1 MQTSTFACT
10 TARHRHLDVHGL
22 RLHGLEWGEPGRPA
36 LCLLHGGAAHAHWFD
51 RVAGTFVE
59 RFHVLA
65 LDQRGH
71 GESQWAVPPA
81 YATEDFAGDLGA
93 VADAMG
99 WGRFVVVG
107 HSMGGHNA
115 LAFSAWRPERVRGLV
130 FIDARPALPPER
142 LNMMH
147 ERGRR
152 PMRVHPTL
160 EAAVAAFRLLP
171 RDTVA
176 APELLAHLARQ
187 GIAERDGGWSYR
199 FDPATYEQRKP
210 TDNWLLADRVSA
222 PTLIIRSELSPNLP
236 RDQAERLRAAVGNA
250 TVVEIAGAY
259 HHVTLDKPDAV
270 VTALDHFLVSLD
282 GVRP

>member
-1 MQTSTFACT
+1 MSARPFACQ
-10 TARHRHLDVHGL
+10 TARHRHLDVRGL
-22 RLHGLEWGEPGRPA
+22 KLHGLEWGELGRVG

-51 RVAGTFVE
+51 RVAGAFVD

-81 YATEDFAGDLGA
+81 YATEDFAGDLLA

-99 WGRFVVVG
+99 WDRFIALG

-115 LAFSAWRPERVRGLV
+115 LAFAAWHPERVRGLV
-130 FIDARPALPPER
+130 IIDARPALPPER
-142 LNMMH
+142 LDRMH

-152 PMRVHPTL
+152 PMRVHPTP

-176 APELLAHLARQ
+176 DPVLLAHLGRA

-199 FDPATYEQRKP
+199 FDPATYELRKP
-210 TDNWLLADRVSA
+210 TDNWLLAGRVSA
-222 PTLIIRSELSPNLP
+222 PTLIIRAELSPNLP
-236 RDQAERLRAAVGNA
+236 PEHAERLRASIGNA
-250 TVVEIAGAY
+250 TVVEIAGSY
-259 HHVTLDKPDAV
+259 HHATLDKPDAV
-270 VTALDHFLVSLD
+270 VAALEGFLD